1 MLTTLIYIEQRWNF
15 ASTNTFPESHNR
27 LPQHYRE
34 VLILVVVLGASCEE
48 TASLCNCAVGTVK
61 SRVIR
66 ARQLVKE
73 ALGADAL

>member
-1 MLTTLIYIEQRWNF
+1 
-15 ASTNTFPESHNR
+15 